1 MKINWYGQSCFK
13 IQNKEEVVLIDPHR
27 PRKQGLRGPNFQSTL
42 LLLTNP
48 EDKDSAKKD
57 APESFL
63 IYHPGEYEVRGIF
76 IYATEYKRKNNKN
89 IIYQI
94 EIEKIKYGLLGEINQ
109 PLNSQELEGLDGIDV
124 LFVPVG
130 GNKVLNKSQAVEVVN
145 EIEPKIVVPC
155 CYHLPGIKEKLDS
168 LDGFLK
174 EFGAKNPEKVKTLSL
189 KEKDLLKEETR
200 VIILEIATS

>member
-13 IQNKEEVVLIDPHR
+13 IQSKEEIVLINPYS
-27 PRKQGLRGPNFQSTL
+27 PRKQGLRGPNFQSTI
-42 LLLTNP
+42 LLLTDP
-48 EDKDSAKKD
+48 QDKEQAQKD

-63 IYHPGEYEVRGIF
+63 IYRPGEYEVRGIF
-76 IYATEYKRKNNKN
+76 IYATEHKRKNSKN
-89 IIYQI
+89 IIAQI
-94 EIEKIKYGLLGEINQ
+94 EIEKIKYGILGEINE

-130 GNKVLNKSQAVEVVN
+130 GNNVLNKNQAVEVIN

-155 CYHLPGIKEKLDS
+155 CYHLPGMKEKLDS

-174 EFGAKNPEKVKTLSL
+174 EFGAKNPEQVKSLSL
-189 KEKDLLKEETR
+189 KEKDLLKEESK